1 MSRITIFY
9 VLKSVTYLGLMGN
22 SQNLQNQQND
32 IAVIHFCVLV
42 TYTGERM
49 YLTVNIKII
58 PSVLSTCNGLFT
70 LGIAA
75 RVAPV
80 LNAWSWEQQGQQ

>member
-1 MSRITIFY
+1 MSRITTFY

-49 YLTVNIKII
+49 YLTVNIKVSSQCSFDLQWTVY
-58 PSVLSTCNGLFT
+58 PGHCC
-70 LGIAA
+70 
-75 RVAPV
+75 
-80 LNAWSWEQQGQQ
+80 